1 MSFATWLGNHLM
13 PSKLISE
20 NERDGQTVSLRERD
34 SNVDMTLRIENVPRT
49 VVVVRFDEG
58 NRREIFETGK
68 GLEFGFRCDYLILD
82 ESDTEYTAIFIELK
96 NKFEDYESEKWSKR
110 QGEKQLR
117 WSLPCLRYLL
127 SVFETD
133 MYNLKHEKKL
143 TARYFL
149 VAKYPNPWNRK
160 RRNREHF
167 VSEEYAGIPIHYS
180 TKDKIRLRELRNRK
194 SLPVLR

>member
-1 MSFATWLGNHLM
+1 MSFATWLGNHVM
-13 PSKLISE
+13 SSRLISE
-20 NERDGQTVSLRERD
+20 DDRDGQTINLWERD
-34 SNVDMTLRIENVPRT
+34 SNVNMTLRIENVPKT
-49 VVVVRFDEG
+49 VVVVHFDEG

-68 GLEFGFRCDYLILD
+68 GFEFGFRCDYLILD
-82 ESDTEYTAIFIELK
+82 ESDTEYTAIFVELK
-96 NKFEDYESEKWSKR
+96 NSFEDLESENWYERK
-110 QGEKQLR
+110 GEKQLR

-133 MYNLKHEKKL
+133 MYTLKHEKKL

-149 VAKYPNPWNRK
+149 IAKPPKPWSSK

-180 TKDKIRLRELRNRK
+180 TRDKIRLKDLKSRE

>member
-1 MSFATWLGNHLM
+1 MSFATWLGNHVM
-13 PSKLISE
+13 SSRLISE
-20 NERDGQTVSLRERD
+20 DDRDGQTIHLWERD
-34 SNVDMTLRIENVPRT
+34 SEVNMTLRIENVPKT

-68 GLEFGFRCDYLILD
+68 GFDFGFRCDYLILD
-82 ESDTEYTAIFIELK
+82 ESDTEYTAIFVELK
-96 NKFEDYESEKWSKR
+96 NSFEDFESENWRKR
-110 QGEKQLR
+110 KGEKQLR

-133 MYNLKHEKKL
+133 MYTLTHDKKL

-149 VAKYPNPWNRK
+149 IAKFPNPWRRK

-180 TKDKIRLRELRNRK
+180 TKDKIKLRELKIRE

>member
-13 PSKLISE
+13 SSKLISE
-20 NERDGQTVSLRERD
+20 NERDGQTVSLWERD
-34 SNVDMTLRIENVPRT
+34 SNVDMTLRIENVPKT

-58 NRREIFETGK
+58 NRREIFDTSK
-68 GLEFGFRCDYLILD
+68 GFEFGFRCDYLILD
-82 ESDTEYTAIFIELK
+82 ESDTEYTAIFIVLK
-96 NKFEDYESEKWSKR
+96 NRFEDYESENWSKR

-127 SVFETD
+127 SVYETD
-133 MYNLKHEKKL
+133 MYNLKHEKRL
-143 TARYFL
+143 TARYYL
-149 VAKYPNPWNRK
+149 VAKYPNRWNRK

-180 TKDKIRLRELRNRK
+180 TKDKIRLKELRNRE

>member
-13 PSKLISE
+13 SSNLISE

-34 SNVDMTLRIENVPRT
+34 SNVDMTLRIENVPKT

-58 NRREIFETGK
+58 NRREIFDTSK
-68 GLEFGFRCDYLILD
+68 GFEFGFRCDYLILD
-82 ESDTEYTAIFIELK
+82 ESDTEYSAIFIELK
-96 NKFEDYESEKWSKR
+96 NRFEDYESENWSKR

-127 SVFETD
+127 SVYETD
-133 MYNLKHEKKL
+133 MYNLKHEKRL

-149 VAKYPNPWNRK
+149 VAKYPNRWKRK

-180 TKDKIRLRELRNRK
+180 TKDKIRLKELRNRE